1 MIFFLKFHC
10 LIQLGF
16 LFIFT
21 EMKSGKSSGASTEE
35 MLPAKTPDVIE
46 TTRDAYL
53 VIHIELKR
61 GIGKKNS
68 IFIGWFN

>member
-1 MIFFLKFHC
+1 
-10 LIQLGF
+10 
-16 LFIFT
+16 
-21 EMKSGKSSGASTEE
+21 MKSGKSSGASTEE